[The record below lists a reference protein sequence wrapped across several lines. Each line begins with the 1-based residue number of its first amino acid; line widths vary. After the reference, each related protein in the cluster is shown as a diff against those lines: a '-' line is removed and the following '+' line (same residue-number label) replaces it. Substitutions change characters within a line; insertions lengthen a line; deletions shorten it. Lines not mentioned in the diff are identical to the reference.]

1 MSRGDD
7 MYTATLSFNLPV
19 QIDRRRAKVAEME
32 AARRMAVQELA
43 GQQNQIR
50 LAISDALAQLERS
63 RKLSRLY
70 DAGMLDQARGTLE
83 AATAGYRTGK
93 AKFSEVLASRMN
105 LLAYEREYHGAMSD
119 YQMQIAILENVV
131 GVALPPTSQP

>member
-1 MSRGDD
+1 
-7 MYTATLSFNLPV
+7 
-19 QIDRRRAKVAEME
+19 ME

-83 AATAGYRTGK
+83 ATTAAYRTGK

-105 LLAYEREYHGAMSD
+105 LLAYEREYHGALAD
-119 YQMQIAILENVV
+119 YQMQMAILENVV
-131 GVALPPTSQP
+131 GVALPPASQP